1 MKRLEN
7 KVAVITGGNSGIGL
21 ATAKLF
27 ATEGAQVIIT
37 GRNEETLSKAA
48 LEIGYNAKAF
58 VSEVSDINNFSALY
72 QEIQDSFGKIDVL
85 VLNAG
90 TSYNV
95 PIEDFT
101 EAMFDHISD
110 TNYKGVFFSIQK
122 AIPFLND
129 GGSVII
135 TASTMAEKGA
145 PNSIAYSSSKAAA
158 RAMAR
163 GFAAALA
170 PRNIRV
176 NAISPGLVVT
186 PLYQRTGTPQD
197 QIDKRLDAL
206 VNITPLKRVG
216 ELDEIAKGFLFLAS
230 EDSTFMTGAE
240 LLLDGGFR
248 SI

>member
-1 MKRLEN
+1 
-7 KVAVITGGNSGIGL
+7 VV
-21 ATAKLF
+21 
-27 ATEGAQVIIT
+27 IT
-37 GRNEETLSKAA
+37 GRNEETLEEAA
-48 LEIGYNAKAF
+48 VEIGHGAKAF
-58 VSEVSDINNFSALY
+58 LSDVSKIADLATLY
-72 QEIQDSFGKIDVL
+72 KNIEQAVGKIDLL

-95 PIEDFT
+95 PIENFT
-101 EAMFDHISD
+101 EEMFDNISN

-122 AIPFLND
+122 AMPFLND

-135 TASTMAEKGA
+135 TASTMADKGA

-158 RAMAR
+158 RGMAR

-176 NAISPGLVVT
+176 NALSPGLVVT
-186 PLYQRTGTPQD
+186 PLYQRTGTPQE
-197 QIDKRLDAL
+197 QIDKRIDSL
-206 VNITPLKRVG
+206 VAITPLKRVG
-216 ELDEIAKGFLFLAS
+216 TLEEIAKGFLFLAS